1 MSFVIDNLHVSNY
14 LPLESRRKHG
24 TYRPNLAKLVAENSV
39 KDVRETTKK
48 AFAEYAANNFD
59 YAKSIATLSKLKG
72 IGPATASL
80 LLSCYDPVKVPFFSD
95 ELYRYLHWSD
105 AKTKGWDRKISYTM
119 KEYKDIWQKVQ
130 DHRDRI
136 ERESGQTVKAIEIEK
151 MAYVMAKQ
159 AASAKHSINDD
170 SDDQALRPPSPKRRR
185 KATPPLSMSPV
196 EVCRRKGPRGSP
208 TYDELGYELDYEY
221 INKVSYVRPRP
232 SYEKYKKMM
241 EETTKINQR
250 KAEIMRWSDKHYPR
264 KEAWD
269 DRVAR
274 DLGIAYHEV
283 GIEEYEEW
291 HKRGFH
297 ADPKDFE
304 NPSEEEKARLSKLMT
319 GSALRKG
326 SKHR

>member
-1 MSFVIDNLHVSNY
+1 M
-14 LPLESRRKHG
+14 
-24 TYRPNLAKLVAENSV
+24 VAENSV

-48 AFAEYAANNFD
+48 AFAEYAANNSD
-59 YAKSIATLSKLKG
+59 YAKSITALSKLKG

-95 ELYRYLHWSD
+95 ELYRYLHWSN
-105 AKTKGWDRKISYTM
+105 AKIKGWDRKISYTM
-119 KEYKDIWQKVQ
+119 KEYKDLWQKVQ
-130 DHRDRI
+130 DLRDRI
-136 ERESGQTVKAIEIEK
+136 EKETAQTVKAIEVEK

-159 AASAKHSINDD
+159 AESAKHSINDD
-170 SDDQALRPPSPKRRR
+170 SDDQALRPPSPKRRK

-208 TYDELGYELDYEY
+208 TYDDLGYELDYKY

-232 SYEKYKKMM
+232 SLKQYTKRM
-241 EETTKINQR
+241 EETRKINQR
-250 KAEIMRWSDKHYPR
+250 KAEIMGSSGENHVQQS
-264 KEAWD
+264 AWD

-297 ADPKDFE
+297 ADLKDFE
-304 NPSEEEKARLSKLMT
+304 NPSEEEKARLMKLMT
-319 GSALRKG
+319 GCALRKG